1 MSTALMVDHDKR
13 MKEMNEQAFERRLRS
28 FIETWKPENRI
39 DASDFEAQ
47 LVMLVRQIYTDAQA
61 PLMDQITKIISA
73 MPLLPIQ
80 YGK

>member
-1 MSTALMVDHDKR
+1 MLLNDR
-13 MKEMNEQAFERRLRS
+13 KELDERVFEQRLRN
-28 FIETWKPENRI
+28 FIETWKPEDRF

-61 PLMDQITKIISA
+61 PLMDHISKLVST
-73 MPLLPIQ
+73 MPLYPIQ